1 MPAIIYQKDP
11 SALIPQGNR
20 TVSTFP
26 SGLLRVEQS
35 FIGRSDLQ
43 DIHRDQL
50 QIGSDFPGDQSP
62 SIDGL
67 KIFPAVQEKQMADGF
82 TEYFV
87 TSYGRI
93 NTSGLTIFEWNTF
106 SEQGTFDGMQVTAI
120 KRNKLKKIQRVYLE
134 SEVDSIVFDYSGV
147 SAPEL
152 ISGVEGNE
160 GTAVYTVGVTSYE
173 SIKFGDFIEV
183 TYVVDVYKLLE
194 L

>member
-1 MPAIIYQKDP
+1 MAIIYQKDP

-35 FIGRSDLQ
+35 FVGRSNLQ
-43 DIHRDQL
+43 EFHRDQL

-93 NTSGLTIFEWNTF
+93 NTSGLITFEWKTY
-106 SEQGTFDGMQVTAI
+106 SEQGTFDGLQVTAI
-120 KRNKLKKIQRVYLE
+120 KRNKIKKIQRVYLE

-160 GTAVYTVGVTSYE
+160 GTPVYTVGVTSYE
-173 SIKFGDFIEV
+173 STKFGDFIEV

-194 L
+194 LE